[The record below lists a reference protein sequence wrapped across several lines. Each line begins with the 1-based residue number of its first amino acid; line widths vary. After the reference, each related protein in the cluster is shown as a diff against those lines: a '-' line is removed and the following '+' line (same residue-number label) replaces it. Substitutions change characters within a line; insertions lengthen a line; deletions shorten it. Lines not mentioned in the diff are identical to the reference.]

1 MCNRWLIIDT
11 YECILEVSIGR
22 SLMAWHY
29 KKRSVCGAKKSHRQN
44 EDPFALG
51 IGGCRSLWANQI
63 CGVNSWTFFS
73 VEPKNNNKKKI
84 TLCGANIQDGKEYL
98 SPHFSSDKVIRLTPA
113 NDEQV
118 TIIKELG
125 QKVQVKCK
133 LLFIIENI
141 VYFIRFIHI
150 LHRRPEQ
157 QD

>member
-11 YECILEVSIGR
+11 YEGILEVSIGR

-29 KKRSVCGAKKSHRQN
+29 KKRSVWSKTNTHRQN
-44 EDPFALG
+44 EDRFALG

-73 VEPKNNNKKKI
+73 VEPKKI
-84 TLCGANIQDGKEYL
+84 TLCWANIQDGKEYL
-98 SPHFSSDKVIRLTPA
+98 FPHFSSDKVIRLTPA

-141 VYFIRFIHI
+141 VSFIWFIHM
-150 LHRRPEQ
+150 LHRRHEQ